1 MAPGRSAG
9 PASAHSS
16 AGRAGAAPAGTGS
29 PDWSPERLLELGL
42 PVSLVRP
49 MIETPP
55 TTDAAWIDA
64 VARTV
69 ARLCGPIAEEPQ
81 LLVGP
86 RAHLLA
92 EPLRLPQADYPD
104 TPPATGSA
112 VMSLHVPSAD
122 LGLVLRLLGDRRL
135 HLVAGGESWE
145 RLGSLRPC
153 VVSWVGAEA
162 LPPALA
168 FCTGHGLTLGYGRAG
183 ASGAAFHA
191 TPLDVAL
198 TLRDLVG
205 RR

>member
-1 MAPGRSAG
+1 
-9 PASAHSS
+9 
-16 AGRAGAAPAGTGS
+16 RAQ
-29 PDWSPERLLELGL
+29 W
-42 PVSLVRP
+42 
-49 MIETPP
+49 
-55 TTDAAWIDA
+55 
-64 VARTV
+64 
-69 ARLCGPIAEEPQ
+69 
-81 LLVGP
+81 
-86 RAHLLA
+86 LA
-92 EPLRLPQADYPD
+92 QPLRLPHAEYPA
-104 TPPATGSA
+104 TPAATGSA
-112 VMSLHVPSAD
+112 GVVLHVPSAG

-145 RLGSLRPC
+145 LLGSLRPC
-153 VVSWVGAEA
+153 VVSWVGAET